1 MRVATFNVRHCA
13 RPGRWA
19 QLATTARAV
28 GGLDAD
34 LLALQELDVG
44 MRRSFLRDQPRRLA
58 DVNGHQL
65 VFAPTVERDGGR
77 YGIALTSR
85 WPLTDVETVELPR
98 KGRREPRAAILAT
111 CHPPDVPPMTVVAT
125 HLQNGRGP
133 GLADRGAMNQLAW
146 LLGVVNRR
154 VAAAGRSVGPV
165 TVLAGDLNTDRAGS
179 LLGPAGFEWAPS
191 TPTFPASEPRRHID
205 WIAVR
210 GATIERWEVPEVP
223 VSDHRP
229 LVIEVTPEVL

>member
-1 MRVATFNVRHCA
+1 MRIATFNVRHCA
-13 RPGRWA
+13 PAGRWA
-19 QLATTARAV
+19 HLTAAARVVDA
-28 GGLDAD
+28 LDAD
-34 LLALQELDVG
+34 LVAFQELDVG
-44 MRRSFLRDQPRRLA
+44 MRRSFWRNQARRLA

-85 WPLTDVETVELPR
+85 WPLTDVVIEDLPR
-98 KGRREPRAAILAT
+98 KGRREPRVAILAT
-111 CHPPDVPPMTVVAT
+111 CHPLGEAPFTVVAT

-154 VAAAGRSVGPV
+154 VASAGDGVGPL

-179 LLGPAGFEWAPS
+179 ILGPAGFEWAPS
-191 TPTFPASEPRRHID
+191 PPTFPASGPRRHID
-205 WIAVR
+205 WVAVR
-210 GATIERWEVPEVP
+210 GAAIDRWEVPEVA

-229 LVIEVTPEVL
+229 LVIEVTPRVL

>member
-1 MRVATFNVRHCA
+1 
-13 RPGRWA
+13 
-19 QLATTARAV
+19 
-28 GGLDAD
+28 
-34 LLALQELDVG
+34 VG
-44 MRRSFLRDQPRRLA
+44 MRRSFLRDQARRLA

-65 VFAPTVERDGGR
+65 VFAATVERDRGR

-85 WPLTDVETVELPR
+85 WPLTDVVIEELPR

-111 CHPPDVPPMTVVAT
+111 CHPLGQAPLTVVAT

-133 GLADRGAMNQLAW
+133 GLADRAAMNQLAW

-154 VAAAGRSVGPV
+154 VAAGEPGLGPL

-191 TPTFPASEPRRHID
+191 SPTFPASQPRRHID

-210 GATIERWEVPEVP
+210 GASVGGWEVPEVA

-229 LVIEVTPEVL
+229 LVIDVTPGVL